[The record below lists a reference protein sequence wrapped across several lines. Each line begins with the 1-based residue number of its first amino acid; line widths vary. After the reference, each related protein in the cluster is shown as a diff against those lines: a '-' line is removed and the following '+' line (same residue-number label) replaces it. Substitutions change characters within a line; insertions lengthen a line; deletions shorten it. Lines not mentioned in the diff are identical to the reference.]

1 MNIFIW
7 IKCTNKKCDRKGREE
22 CTLSI
27 SADINTT
34 NDSTLVPFAYVLI
47 DIGSPSRAKI
57 ADRAFE
63 AWILLALVTQVS
75 RQGTAMGKRAPAIV
89 DTKELSAIRYLN
101 AMLRQATVS
110 RRNRRKPNVARIHA
124 CNRRSINWQRVVLS
138 R

>member
-1 MNIFIW
+1 MN
-7 IKCTNKKCDRKGREE
+7 CTNKGRGRKGREE

-34 NDSTLVPFAYVLI
+34 NDSALVPFAYVLI
-47 DIGSPSRAKI
+47 DIGGPSRTKI

-89 DTKELSAIRYLN
+89 DTKELSASRYLD
-101 AMLRQATVS
+101 AMLEQPAVS
-110 RRNRRKPNVARIHA
+110 RRNCRRPNVARINA
-124 CNRRSINWQRVVLS
+124 CNRRSIN
-138 R
+138 